1 MYPNLVLHTHQT
13 ISIAAFDMIKKNP
26 ENCGVHNSRG
36 GAGGRV
42 SRSTLI
48 HVAITKNCTVFIRI
62 YKMLLKIFLQCMST
76 NLTFL
81 IPQMRRQSRCCQVS
95 TFVPLAFWLTR
106 TMLSFRD
113 PLHYACWRL
122 VNDVSMS
129 YHMFITLEKLCFIYE
144 KYSCFLEAE
153 KCPRYLLH
161 LAVGVLYLH

>member
-1 MYPNLVLHTHQT
+1 
-13 ISIAAFDMIKKNP
+13 
-26 ENCGVHNSRG
+26 
-36 GAGGRV
+36 
-42 SRSTLI
+42 
-48 HVAITKNCTVFIRI
+48 
-62 YKMLLKIFLQCMST
+62 MLLKIFLQCMST

-129 YHMFITLEKLCFIYE
+129 YHLFITLEKLCFIYE
-144 KYSCFLEAE
+144 NILVSWKQKSVPGTCCIWLFKWCIYTKICMS
-153 KCPRYLLH
+153 LLNSSYINKFTWKKT
-161 LAVGVLYLH
+161 LCIPER